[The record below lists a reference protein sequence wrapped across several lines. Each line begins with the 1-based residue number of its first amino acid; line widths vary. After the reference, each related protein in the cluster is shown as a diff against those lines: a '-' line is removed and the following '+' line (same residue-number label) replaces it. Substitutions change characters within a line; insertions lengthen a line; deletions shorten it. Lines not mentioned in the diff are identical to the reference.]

1 VVRRRYERSK
11 PNSKTQT
18 MSAKN
23 GIEAVQP
30 YLIFGGEE
38 AINFYRNAVGAEVEM
53 LMHFKDNPDPPQPG
67 FPMPPGDKVMHA
79 SIRIG
84 NNSVLVSDGHCQGK
98 PGFEG
103 FSLSLTTSNEAE
115 AKKLFTALSDGGKVE
130 VPLTK
135 TFFSPSFGMLAD
147 KFGVSW
153 MIYVAPKR

>member
-1 VVRRRYERSK
+1 
-11 PNSKTQT
+11 

-30 YLIFGGEE
+30 YLIFGGRCEE

-53 LMHFKDNPDPPQPG
+53 LMHFKDNPEPPQPNC
-67 FPMPPGDKVMHA
+67 PMPPSDKVMHA

-84 NNSVLVSDGHCQGK
+84 NNSVLVTDGRCQEAHK
-98 PGFEG
+98 FEG

-115 AKKLFTALSDGGKVE
+115 AKKFFTALSDGGKVE
-130 VPLTK
+130 LPLMK

-153 MIYVAPKR
+153 MIYVAPKT

>member
-1 VVRRRYERSK
+1 
-11 PNSKTQT
+11 

-30 YLIFGGEE
+30 YLIFGGRCEE

-53 LMHFKDNPDPPQPG
+53 LMHFKDNPEPPQPNC
-67 FPMPPGDKVMHA
+67 PMPPSDKVMHA

-84 NNSVLVSDGHCQGK
+84 NNSVLVSDGRCQEA
-98 PGFEG
+98 PRFDG
-103 FSLSLTTSNEAE
+103 FSLSLTTSNETE
-115 AKKLFTALSDGGKVE
+115 AKKLFTALADGGKVE
-130 VPLTK
+130 VPLMK

-147 KFGVSW
+147 KFGVSR

>member
-1 VVRRRYERSK
+1 
-11 PNSKTQT
+11 
-18 MSAKN
+18 
-23 GIEAVQP
+23 
-30 YLIFGGEE
+30 
-38 AINFYRNAVGAEVEM
+38 
-53 LMHFKDNPDPPQPG
+53 
-67 FPMPPGDKVMHA
+67 MHA

-84 NNSVLVSDGHCQGK
+84 NNSVLVSDGRCQEK
-98 PGFEG
+98 PRFDG

-153 MIYVAPKR
+153 MIYVAPKG

>member
-1 VVRRRYERSK
+1 
-11 PNSKTQT
+11 

-30 YLIFGGEE
+30 YLIFGGRCEE

-53 LMHFKDNPDPPQPG
+53 LMHFKDNPEPPQPNC
-67 FPMPPGDKVMHA
+67 PMPPSDKVMHA

-84 NNSVLVSDGHCQGK
+84 NNSVLVSDGRCQEA
-98 PGFEG
+98 PRFDG

-130 VPLTK
+130 VPLMK

-153 MIYVAPKR
+153 MIYVAPKG

>member
-1 VVRRRYERSK
+1 
-11 PNSKTQT
+11 

-30 YLIFGGEE
+30 YLIFGGRCEE
-38 AINFYRNAVGAEVEM
+38 AINFYRKAVAAEVEM

-67 FPMPPGDKVMHA
+67 LPMPPSDKVMHA

-115 AKKLFTALSDGGKVE
+115 AKKLFTALSDGGQVE
-130 VPLTK
+130 MPLTK
-135 TFFSPSFGMLAD
+135 TFFSPSFGMLDD

-153 MIYVAPKR
+153 MIYVAPKG

>member
-1 VVRRRYERSK
+1 
-11 PNSKTQT
+11 

-30 YLIFGGEE
+30 YLIFGGRCEE
-38 AINFYRNAVGAEVEM
+38 AIAFYRNAVGAEVEM
-53 LMHFKDNPDPPQPG
+53 LMHFKDNPEPPQPNC
-67 FPMPPGDKVMHA
+67 PMPPSDKVMHA

-84 NNSVLVSDGHCQGK
+84 NNSVLVSDGRCQE
-98 PGFEG
+98 PPRFDG

-130 VPLTK
+130 VPLMK

-147 KFGVSW
+147 RFGVSW